1 MLKRLIGFVL
11 VGATMS
17 TSMLININSTIPH
30 IARDTKGISSTYSRE
45 ERVKQFEKLTNK
57 YIEEKEKLRLEEER
71 RIEEERI
78 RLEEER
84 VANEIKVEWTNYQ
97 LTFYCS
103 CQQCSGE
110 WGSSTAS
117 GMELIPYMTCASD
130 GSYPF
135 GTKIYIDGFGELTV
149 VDRGGG
155 VHGNILDVFVGNDHN
170 RALELG
176 RKNVRG
182 CILE

>member
-45 ERVKQFEKLTNK
+45 ERVKQMEELTQK
-57 YIEEKEKLRLEEER
+57 YIEEQERLRLEEER

-78 RLEEER
+78 T
-84 VANEIKVEWTNYQ
+84 NESKIEWVDYQ

-110 WGSSTAS
+110 WGVSTAS
-117 GMELIPYMTCASD
+117 GMELIPYITCASD
-130 GSYPF
+130 EIYPF

-182 CILE
+182 YILE